1 MPGWPGPL
9 LATDSLVVPDLLSR
23 HFAVR
28 YGSGP
33 TLSPAG
39 HTLERE
45 IGYAQGPDPGAAQT
59 GGSCSISKE
68 AVDEFPRNTRVLNPG
83 APLATGP
90 PLSVVPDSLTAYAAR
105 ARAGLEEGQG
115 VTADVSSHV
124 VGLWIDL
131 VRQAG
136 NALPA
141 AIGPAPNGLSRQHLR
156 ALACLQ
162 ADRLTMR
169 ALARSLGISSAAA
182 TVIADRLTS
191 VGAVVRYRDSQ
202 DRRLV
207 RVVITPVGVQLVSD
221 YRCTQVA
228 TLEALLD
235 EMVPARRA
243 VLTRAMKELAGTMGF
258 PRGAP
263 SGAVLTVVP
272 QPRTL
277 N

>member
-1 MPGWPGPL
+1 
-9 LATDSLVVPDLLSR
+9 
-23 HFAVR
+23 
-28 YGSGP
+28 
-33 TLSPAG
+33 
-39 HTLERE
+39 
-45 IGYAQGPDPGAAQT
+45 
-59 GGSCSISKE
+59 
-68 AVDEFPRNTRVLNPG
+68 
-83 APLATGP
+83 
-90 PLSVVPDSLTAYAAR
+90 
-105 ARAGLEEGQG
+105 
-115 VTADVSSHV
+115 
-124 VGLWIDL
+124 
-131 VRQAG
+131 
-136 NALPA
+136 
-141 AIGPAPNGLSRQHLR
+141 
-156 ALACLQ
+156 
-162 ADRLTMR
+162 MR